1 MIALV
6 AGTRPNFMKIA
17 PVLRALARR
26 GLPTR
31 LIHTGQHFDAAM
43 SAVFFRDLGLPEP
56 DVTLA
61 AGGGSHAE
69 QTATVLVGVEADLLA
84 HRPDL
89 LIVVGDVT
97 STLAAALA
105 AVKVGVP
112 VAHVEA
118 GLRARDWTMP
128 EEVNRVV
135 TDQLS
140 DLLFIP
146 SRDAVTNLLAEGI
159 PRERIVFAG
168 NVMIDSLYDALGRRT
183 DVLARLGARA
193 RTYAVATLHR
203 PANVDTKEALDATL
217 TALETVAARIPV
229 VFPVHPRTVARVEAL
244 GATPRVRAMANLMPI
259 TPIGYDDFVTLLS
272 DARLV
277 VTDSG
282 GIQEET
288 TVLGVPCLTVRN
300 TTERP
305 VTVSEGTN
313 VVVGMDP
320 ARIAREVDAILAG
333 RAKRG
338 RIPEGWDGKA
348 GERIAE
354 SVELFLRGT
363 PTAKRARVP
372 VPDPPSGPWSAPA
385 TAPRSAP

>member
-17 PVLRALARR
+17 PVQRALVRR
-26 GLPTR
+26 GLPVR

-43 SAVFFRDLGLPEP
+43 SAIFFRDLGLPQP
-56 DVTLA
+56 DVTLS
-61 AGGGSHAE
+61 AGGGSHAQ
-69 QTATVLVGVEADLLA
+69 QTAAALVGVEADLLA
-84 HRPDL
+84 HRPHL
-89 LIVVGDVT
+89 MIVVGDVT
-97 STLAAALA
+97 STLAAALSA
-105 AVKVGVP
+105 AKVGIP
-112 VAHVEA
+112 VAHVES
-118 GLRARDWTMP
+118 GLRSRDWTMP
-128 EEVNRVV
+128 EEVNRVL

-146 SRDAVTNLLAEGI
+146 SHDAAANLIAEGI

-183 DVLARLGARA
+183 DVLARLGQRP
-193 RTYAVATLHR
+193 RGYAVATLHR
-203 PANVDTKEALDATL
+203 PANVDTVEALTVTL
-217 TALETVAARIPV
+217 DALEVVAARIPV

-244 GATPRVRAMANLMPI
+244 GLTPRVRALGNLHPI
-259 TPIGYDDFVTLLS
+259 TPLGYDDFVTLLS

-288 TVLGVPCLTVRN
+288 TVLGVPCLTLR
-300 TTERP
+300 TSTERP
-305 VTVSEGTN
+305 ITVSEGTN

-320 ARIAREVDAILAG
+320 HRIAREVDTILAG

-338 RIPEGWDGKA
+338 RIPEGWDGRA

-363 PTAKRARVP
+363 PPAKRAHQP
-372 VPDPPSGPWSAPA
+372 VPPPESAPWSSEPNAA
-385 TAPRSAP
+385 

>member
-26 GLPTR
+26 GLPLR

-43 SAVFFRDLGLPEP
+43 SAVFFRDLGLPAP

-69 QTATVLVGVEADLLA
+69 QTAAALVGVEADLLA
-84 HRPDL
+84 HRPEL
-89 LIVVGDVT
+89 VIVVGDVT

-105 AVKVGVP
+105 AAKVGVP

-118 GLRARDWTMP
+118 GLRSRDWTMP
-128 EEVNRVV
+128 EEVNRVL

-140 DLLFIP
+140 DLLVIP
-146 SRDAVTNLLAEGI
+146 SRDAAANLLAEGI
-159 PRERIVFAG
+159 PRERVVFAG

-183 DVLARLGARA
+183 DVLARLGARP
-193 RTYAVATLHR
+193 RGYAVATLHR
-203 PANVDTKEALDATL
+203 PSNVDTAAALDATL
-217 TALETVAARIPV
+217 DALAVVAARVPV
-229 VFPVHPRTVARVEAL
+229 IFPVHPRTVARVEAL
-244 GATPRVRAMANLMPI
+244 GATPRVRAMANLVPV
-259 TPIGYDDFVTLLS
+259 TPLGYDDFVTLLS

-288 TVLGVPCLTVRN
+288 TVLGVPCLTLRDS
-300 TTERP
+300 TERP
-305 VTVSEGTN
+305 VTVDEGTN
-313 VVVGMDP
+313 VVVGMNP
-320 ARIAREVDAILAG
+320 ARIAREVEAILAG

-338 RIPEGWDGKA
+338 RIPEGWDGRA
-348 GERIAE
+348 GERTAE
-354 SVELFLRGT
+354 AVEQFLRGT
-363 PTAKRARVP
+363 PPPKRACARGA
-372 VPDPPSGPWSAPA
+372 PPTSGPWS
-385 TAPRSAP
+385 SAQ